1 MAVFEHVGIAS
12 VSNVETTVF
21 TSNSDSTIVLSL
33 LCANL
38 TASSTD
44 TTCTHL
50 DDSNDVINRVSFN
63 VTVPANASLELLANK
78 YILPSGHK
86 ITIDSAVSGALS
98 LGASYVIV

>member
-1 MAVFEHVGIAS
+1 MAVFEHVGIAE

-21 TSNSDSTIVLSL
+21 TSTSDSTIVLSL

-44 TTCTHL
+44 TTCTHK
-50 DDSNDVINRVSFN
+50 DASNVVQNRVSFN
-63 VTVPANASLELLANK
+63 VTVPANASLELLGNK

-86 ITIDSAVSGALS
+86 LTIDSAVSGAMS
-98 LGASYVIV
+98 LGTSFVVV